1 MAGAERMTPIPNG
14 HLKTLRQRVEE
25 VWHNNRSAKRLRRF
39 ARRVGRRIG
48 HPFGGAPRGVTES
61 ANLLPLLIQVLAAFS
76 KTAGNE
82 ALEEEIDSSLGFLR
96 YDYPEAVYADLRKLF
111 RQALNEQQDLT
122 AMAKQLAG
130 ELSMERKMMLG
141 MQLYDLIGRAGM
153 EQQQVVAFY
162 SFMTQLGMASQ
173 AIDIVYQ
180 LNVSGDDHDKAVYQQ
195 GESPLESLTFGATRR
210 ADVALKGLQDD
221 ERLIAFRYHDLI
233 LLKNQSSRGIVV
245 RGRPLR
251 PLEFC
256 RIYTGQRIVLGEQV
270 LTYQDLAYY
279 FNAKKNVSLTSVFI
293 TVDTNDEVQ
302 LEKVRTR
309 DSALEIIFGLKVIV
323 RALRDV
329 DALLNGTVLRN
340 GARIE
345 ADLDDR
351 IIFHNDSEM
360 PLNDLRRRARA
371 LGGRFQLK
379 AYKSGYLVSNN
390 PSLLD
395 IDDILLSPGTVGE
408 VLLRILCDYDHKVG
422 KLEVLQADRPL
433 LVRDIAV
440 PEKGSID
447 LQDGDTIRIDTGQVL
462 RCDFTERIIEEERN
476 IISQLEVR
484 DVTHYFRKN
493 EPALDG
499 ITFSVSRGEIVCV
512 MGASGSGKS
521 TLMRALAGQMQP
533 QHGEVLLNGQPLYA
547 NLDDL
552 KHFISYIPQ
561 DDAFDEH
568 LTIEENLEFAAA
580 IRSPH
585 LSSRDRSRRID
596 SKLVELGLSERRDAV
611 VGSPVKKR
619 LSGGERKRLNIGLD
633 MISSADVFLFDEPS
647 SGLSSKDSEHVIEII
662 RSMAHNKIVFV
673 TIHQPTSKLFQMFSK
688 ALLLDKGGRIV
699 FYGTPREMLE
709 YFAAAEHE
717 QHFGTEL
724 GGCPACGTTRP
735 EFIFDVLETPLR
747 DLSGDV
753 IYEENS
759 QGQLVAARRFS
770 PDYWRDK
777 YEGYRLLQEV
787 KQVNVRKTM
796 TTAPQPAAP
805 VSTATGSRMRWRD
818 EWTQFRALWRRAFL
832 SKLRNRLNIILTLLI
847 PPVIAVLVGMTLHYT
862 DDPSGQYDFASA
874 FHIPTYIF
882 IALLLALFLGLV
894 NSVTDIIRD
903 RVMLHRERN
912 LDVRLPY
919 YIAAKMGTL
928 ALFCGVQCAIFA
940 LVGNHILEIR
950 GMFWPYFFWLFVT
963 SVSGA
968 SLGLLISSLVTDSMN
983 SILFV
988 PLVLIPQ
995 LIFSGALIKYS
1006 DMNRDLDV
1014 RYTFAKWFK
1023 EHPEDL
1029 SEWRKDARLQIP
1041 LISRLVATHYSYEA
1055 LIVSQAKLNP
1065 LSKRQD
1071 EIQGQID
1078 KIVARRDQFFDT
1090 KRLEELKDTLALLS
1104 GLESGSAKE
1113 IEKRL
1118 RVIDAVIDK
1127 KKPLDL
1133 GAIKSRTSGVTAE
1146 RLYTNQKVTDLVA
1159 KAETEQSDYRRAVP
1173 ANTFFSPEKRY
1184 FNLGQGFLPR
1194 LFRLEANT
1202 FLVETSVYVW
1212 NSFVLFASSFLMLC
1226 LLYLILRRQL
1236 RPHGT

>member
-1 MAGAERMTPIPNG
+1 
-14 HLKTLRQRVEE
+14 
-25 VWHNNRSAKRLRRF
+25 
-39 ARRVGRRIG
+39 
-48 HPFGGAPRGVTES
+48 
-61 ANLLPLLIQVLAAFS
+61 
-76 KTAGNE
+76 
-82 ALEEEIDSSLGFLR
+82 
-96 YDYPEAVYADLRKLF
+96 
-111 RQALNEQQDLT
+111 
-122 AMAKQLAG
+122 
-130 ELSMERKMMLG
+130 
-141 MQLYDLIGRAGM
+141 
-153 EQQQVVAFY
+153 
-162 SFMTQLGMASQ
+162 
-173 AIDIVYQ
+173 
-180 LNVSGDDHDKAVYQQ
+180 
-195 GESPLESLTFGATRR
+195 
-210 ADVALKGLQDD
+210 
-221 ERLIAFRYHDLI
+221 
-233 LLKNQSSRGIVV
+233 
-245 RGRPLR
+245 
-251 PLEFC
+251 
-256 RIYTGQRIVLGEQV
+256 
-270 LTYQDLAYY
+270 
-279 FNAKKNVSLTSVFI
+279 
-293 TVDTNDEVQ
+293 
-302 LEKVRTR
+302 
-309 DSALEIIFGLKVIV
+309 
-323 RALRDV
+323 
-329 DALLNGTVLRN
+329 
-340 GARIE
+340 
-345 ADLDDR
+345 
-351 IIFHNDSEM
+351 
-360 PLNDLRRRARA
+360 
-371 LGGRFQLK
+371 
-379 AYKSGYLVSNN
+379 
-390 PSLLD
+390 
-395 IDDILLSPGTVGE
+395 
-408 VLLRILCDYDHKVG
+408 
-422 KLEVLQADRPL
+422 
-433 LVRDIAV
+433 
-440 PEKGSID
+440 
-447 LQDGDTIRIDTGQVL
+447 
-462 RCDFTERIIEEERN
+462 
-476 IISQLEVR
+476 
-484 DVTHYFRKN
+484 
-493 EPALDG
+493 
-499 ITFSVSRGEIVCV
+499 
-512 MGASGSGKS
+512 
-521 TLMRALAGQMQP
+521 
-533 QHGEVLLNGQPLYA
+533 
-547 NLDDL
+547 
-552 KHFISYIPQ
+552 
-561 DDAFDEH
+561 
-568 LTIEENLEFAAA
+568 
-580 IRSPH
+580 
-585 LSSRDRSRRID
+585 
-596 SKLVELGLSERRDAV
+596 
-611 VGSPVKKR
+611 VKKR

-662 RSMAHNKIVFV
+662 RSMAHKKIVFV

-699 FYGTPREMLE
+699 FFGTPREMLE

-787 KQVNVRKTM
+787 KQVNVRKTQP
-796 TTAPQPAAP
+796 TAPQPAAA
-805 VSTATGSRMRWRD
+805 VATATGSRMRWRD

-847 PPVIAVLVGMTLHYT
+847 PPTIAVLVGMTLHYT

-928 ALFCGVQCAIFA
+928 ALFCGVQCAIFT

-1014 RYTFAKWFK
+1014 RYTFMRWFK

-1029 SEWRKDARLQIP
+1029 SDLRKDAQLQIP

-1065 LSKRQD
+1065 LTRRQD
-1071 EIQGQID
+1071 EIQQQID
-1078 KIVARRDQFFDT
+1078 KIVAKREQFFDT

-1104 GLESGSAKE
+1104 GLESGTAKGV
-1113 IEKRL
+1113 EKRL
-1118 RVIDAVIDK
+1118 KAIDAVIEK

-1133 GAIKSRTSGVTAE
+1133 GAIKSKTTGVTAE

-1159 KAETEQSDYRRAVP
+1159 KAETEQNDYRRTVP

-1184 FNLGQGFLPR
+1184 FNLDKGLIAR
-1194 LFRLEANT
+1194 LFHLPENT

-1212 NSFVLFASSFLMLC
+1212 NSFVLFASSFAMLC